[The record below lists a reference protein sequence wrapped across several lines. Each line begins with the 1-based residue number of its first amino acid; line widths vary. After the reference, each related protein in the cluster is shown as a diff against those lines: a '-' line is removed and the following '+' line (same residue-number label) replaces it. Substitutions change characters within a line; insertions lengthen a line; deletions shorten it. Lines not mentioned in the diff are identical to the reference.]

1 MHPRQVNY
9 IYDSL
14 KGSRRTTNKDG
25 ILNVVDEQYHILGVF
40 DGVSS
45 AVGAKKAVTFAI
57 KFISTKHRSYFK
69 NGVFNLSRMMENLN
83 NTLCQSNIE
92 EPYTTYSIA
101 YIPNDSTQRVK
112 LSNMGD
118 SRIYS
123 VTKQY
128 LLQLSND
135 DNDLIH
141 SNVLT
146 KYLGKRELTQSDFCE
161 IEYDGKEQSF
171 LICTDGFYA
180 AMEMSHKILSEI
192 YRILNLKRF
201 YFIKRNI
208 NIIIKGSNSDDSSYV
223 FVRWNNV

>member
-1 MHPRQVNY
+1 MRPRQVNY

-14 KGSRRTTNKDG
+14 KGARRSTNKDG

-57 KFISTKHRSYFK
+57 KFISTKHRSYFD
-69 NGVFNLSRMMENLN
+69 NDVFSLSRMMENLN
-83 NTLCQSNIE
+83 NTLTQSSIKD
-92 EPYTTYSIA
+92 PYMTYSIA
-101 YIPNDSTQRVK
+101 YIPNDSTQRIK

-135 DNDLIH
+135 DNDSIH

-146 KYLGKRELTQSDFCE
+146 KYLGKRELTQSDFHE
-161 IEYDGKEQSF
+161 IEYDGTEQSL
-171 LICTDGFYA
+171 LICTDGFYTI
-180 AMEMSHKILSEI
+180 MEMTHKILSEI

-201 YFIKRNI
+201 YYIKRNI
-208 NIIIKGSNSDDSSYV
+208 NKLIKGSNSDDASYV

>member
-25 ILNVVDEQYHILGVF
+25 ILNIVDEQYNLLGVF

-57 KFISTKHRSYFK
+57 KFISTKHRNYFD
-69 NGVFNLSRMMENLN
+69 NGVFRLSRMMENLN
-83 NTLCQSNIE
+83 NALCQLNIE
-92 EPYTTYSIA
+92 DPYSTYSIA
-101 YIPNDSTQRVK
+101 YIPSDSTERIK

-135 DNDLIH
+135 DNDPIH
-141 SNVLT
+141 SNILT
-146 KYLGKRELTQSDFCE
+146 RYLGKKDLTQNDFCE
-161 IEYDGKEQSF
+161 VEYDGTEHSL
-171 LICTDGFYA
+171 LICTDGFYT
-180 AMEMSHKILSEI
+180 AMEMGHKTLSEL
-192 YRILNLKRF
+192 YRILNMKRF
-201 YFIKRNI
+201 SYIKRNI
-208 NIIIKGSNSDDSSYV
+208 DKLIKGSNSDDASYV
-223 FVRWNNV
+223 FVRCNDV